1 MATFGHAFKVSK
13 NSNISQVV
21 RCCMCKHNIYKERR
35 LHTVS
40 FQSAQLYAQHLPSSY
55 TQNGKPDIRF
65 TQIRYNSGGGKNF
78 FQNVFENI
86 KRDFEKNKEMKEN
99 LKKFRE
105 EREKL
110 EQSDA
115 LKQARKK
122 FENIEKETSGLKE
135 SLKGVREKVSET
147 FEEVQKSDIGK
158 KAGEITEEL
167 GKTAGKAAEKLSQST
182 QNISKTASYKTISQG
197 VKAVKDEF
205 DETTLSGA
213 THYKP
218 PAKLRMRSE
227 FAMSSKED
235 RHVDADD
242 ESTGMVLHKD
252 SKWYQS
258 WQNFKDNNAYMNKVF
273 DLKMKYDESD
283 HLIVR
288 GTRFFT
294 DKMGQLFGGVF
305 SKTELSD
312 VLTEICKI
320 EPDFDK
326 ERFLKMCEKEI
337 IPNILEAIV
346 RGDLTILKD
355 WCYEAPFNALAAPI
369 KEVKKAK
376 YVMCS
381 RVLDINNLDLAA
393 GKMMEQGP
401 VLVIMFQ
408 SQQIIVVKDQK
419 GNVIEGDPDKIM
431 RVTYVWALCR
441 DQEELNPRAAWKL
454 LDISAVT
461 GSQFL

>member
-1 MATFGHAFKVSK
+1 MLDNDSSKPDELGNTAQPIETDSSTEAPAEEISKKDKAPPLPTATSSPKGPA
-13 NSNISQVV
+13 
-21 RCCMCKHNIYKERR
+21 
-35 LHTVS
+35 S
-40 FQSAQLYAQHLPSSY
+40 F
-55 TQNGKPDIRF
+55 NEKPDIRF

-242 ESTGMVLHKD
+242 ES
-252 SKWYQS
+252 
-258 WQNFKDNNAYMNKVF
+258 
-273 DLKMKYDESD
+273 
-283 HLIVR
+283 
-288 GTRFFT
+288 
-294 DKMGQLFGGVF
+294 
-305 SKTELSD
+305 
-312 VLTEICKI
+312 
-320 EPDFDK
+320 
-326 ERFLKMCEKEI
+326 
-337 IPNILEAIV
+337 
-346 RGDLTILKD
+346 
-355 WCYEAPFNALAAPI
+355 
-369 KEVKKAK
+369 
-376 YVMCS
+376 
-381 RVLDINNLDLAA
+381 
-393 GKMMEQGP
+393 
-401 VLVIMFQ
+401 LVI
-408 SQQIIVVKDQK
+408 I
-419 GNVIEGDPDKIM
+419 KIG
-431 RVTYVWALCR
+431 
-441 DQEELNPRAAWKL
+441 EAA
-454 LDISAVT
+454 D
-461 GSQFL
+461 

>member
-1 MATFGHAFKVSK
+1 MATFSHAFKVSK
-13 NSNISQVV
+13 NSNLSQVL

-40 FQSAQLYAQHLPSSY
+40 FQSAQLYTHLPSSY
-55 TQNGKPDIRF
+55 TQNGKHDIRF
-65 TQIRYNSGGGKNF
+65 SQIRYNSGGGKNF
-78 FQNVFENI
+78 FQNIFENI
-86 KRDFEKNKEMKEN
+86 KKDFEKNKEMKEN

-158 KAGEITEEL
+158 KAGEITEEWS
-167 GKTAGKAAEKLSQST
+167 KTAGKAAEKISQSTQHISKTASYKTISQVCHVYREKLSQST
-182 QNISKTASYKTISQG
+182 QHISKTASYKTISQG

-227 FAMSSKED
+227 FAMSSRDD

-242 ESTGMVLHKD
+242 ESTGVVLHKD

-258 WQNFKDNNAYMNKVF
+258 WENFKDNNAYMNKVF

-283 HLIVR
+283 HLLVR

-312 VLTEICKI
+312 VLTEICKV

-346 RGDLTILKD
+346 RGDLTILKIG
-355 WCYEAPFNALAAPI
+355 AMKHPS
-369 KEVKKAK
+369 
-376 YVMCS
+376 MH
-381 RVLDINNLDLAA
+381 
-393 GKMMEQGP
+393 
-401 VLVIMFQ
+401 
-408 SQQIIVVKDQK
+408 
-419 GNVIEGDPDKIM
+419 
-431 RVTYVWALCR
+431 
-441 DQEELNPRAAWKL
+441 
-454 LDISAVT
+454 
-461 GSQFL
+461 